1 MKAEVYT
8 YLHAFSAAFEQA
20 WEAAQKLQPHLGL
33 YRSELKRS
41 YFRLEEAR
49 LQTLAEWGFLVEGLE
64 RTHHARLIKR
74 KTQWEA
80 QEEERIHKRDEA
92 EKARW
97 AWNGVKRSKKAVTRE
112 KEE

>member
-1 MKAEVYT
+1 VKAEVYT

-33 YRSELKRS
+33 YRSELKRT
-41 YFRLEEAR
+41 YFRIEEAR
-49 LQTLAEWGFLVEGLE
+49 LQTLAEWGFWVEGME
-64 RTHHARLIKR
+64 RTHHARLIER

-80 QEEERIHKRDEA
+80 EEQARIHRRDEA

-97 AWNGVKRSKKAVTRE
+97 AWERRKKKQE
-112 KEE
+112 GSDS